1 MRVLKMTITPKD
13 LIEMSQSELDK
24 LYKNSEIGHVP
35 NGDSKGTAMV
45 AVGTP
50 LEKPLSAL
58 IKFMFWK
65 GKVFHRDQGF
75 LLNKVSP
82 FSSKLIKAQV
92 YQGESWLDAGKEAII
107 LDYSKTSFVAQKIRD
122 EIRQVAP
129 GLYLG
134 YAFWGKI
141 RVLEFILEF

>member
-1 MRVLKMTITPKD
+1 MTITSQD
-13 LIEMSQSELDK
+13 LIEMSQSQLDQ
-24 LYKNSEIGHVP
+24 LYENSAIGDIP
-35 NGDSKGTAMV
+35 NGDSKGTALV
-45 AVGTP
+45 AAGTP
-50 LEKPLSAL
+50 LKKPLLAL
-58 IKFMFWK
+58 IKFIFWK

-82 FSSKLIKAQV
+82 LSSKLIKAEV
-92 YQGESWLDAGKEAII
+92 YQGDSWVDAGKEAII

-134 YAFWGKI
+134 YAFWGKT